1 MRHAGYRSR
10 RRNCG
15 PSNNELRNRGTSA
28 LGLRPLP
35 VRLAAAVLAPVSL
48 LLSIPL
54 LSIPLLLWIWLA
66 LVPLAL
72 WLVTTGRTKSPGPDS
87 KVDHWS
93 FSVIAK
99 YRAKNS
105 SAAWMMMPA
114 RAPRPG
120 RICFAETINAAVI
133 NQIDGFF
140 GMSLGALVI

>member
-1 MRHAGYRSR
+1 SAALPGAFGGGHFGAGIATIIHTTIIMDMV
-10 RRNCG
+10 G
-15 PSNNELRNRGTSA
+15 PGTV
-28 LGLRPLP
+28 G
-35 VRLAAAVLAPVSL
+35 
-48 LLSIPL
+48 
-54 LSIPLLLWIWLA
+54 
-66 LVPLAL
+66 L

-114 RAPRPG
+114 RAPRQG
-120 RICFAETINAAVI
+120 RICVAETINAAVI